1 MRLLFL
7 TPGTGSYHCGVCMR
21 DNALAKHLVA
31 AGHDA
36 ILLPMYLPLALDES
50 SASPSAPVFFGGL
63 NVYLQ
68 QQFAWFRNAPRW
80 VDDLLNHPSILK
92 ILGGFSSM
100 TRSATTGELTH
111 SMLRGEDGNQ
121 TKEIEKLLEWIRSL
135 PAPPDAIF
143 LSTGLLAG
151 LAAPLRRATGVP
163 VIASLQGED
172 SFLDGLPGTWRD
184 QCWNAFKAALS
195 NCNNLLAPSAFFA
208 RLMEQRMQLPFGRI
222 TGILNGMDF
231 TGYPSEPPVR
241 NPDPNRPLTLGYFA
255 RLSHGKGLG
264 HLIDAFI
271 AMRPESRSQVRL
283 LCGGTMTADDQNYVH
298 SLQRKLAQAGLLE
311 QTEFRPNLSRED
323 KIRFLSQL
331 DALCVPA
338 HYGEAFG
345 LYLIEAMA
353 CGVPVI
359 QPRVAAFPEVLEA
372 MDKAPYTEETSHG
385 FLYDDQNPDVPI
397 TLAQA
402 LENALSHREQLQKK
416 GRRCHSTV
424 REQFSIAR
432 MAADFLKAAA
442 AAASH

>member
-36 ILLPMYLPLALDES
+36 ILLPMYLPLTLDES
-50 SASPSAPVFFGGL
+50 AATPSAPVFFGGL

-80 VDDLLNHPSILK
+80 VDDLFNHPAILK
-92 ILGGFSSM
+92 ILSGFSSM

-111 SMLRGEDGNQ
+111 SMLRGEHGNQ
-121 TKEIEKLLEWIRSL
+121 TKEIEKLLEWVRSL
-135 PAPPDAIF
+135 PHPPDAIF

-172 SFLDGLPGTWRD
+172 SFLDGLPDGWKER
-184 QCWNAFKAALS
+184 CWTTFKDALAH
-195 NCNNLLAPSAFFA
+195 CHKLLAPSAFFA
-208 RLMEQRMQLPFGRI
+208 RLMEQRMGLPAGRI
-222 TGILNGMDF
+222 HGILNGMDF
-231 TGYPSEPPVR
+231 TGYPAAPRAPGSF
-241 NPDPNRPLTLGYFA
+241 PNRPVALGYFA

-264 HLIDAFI
+264 HLVNAFI

-283 LCGGTMTADDQNYVH
+283 LCGGSMTAEDQTFV
-298 SLQRKLAQAGLLE
+298 SDLQRKLGQAGVLA

-323 KIRFLSQL
+323 KISFLSEL

-359 QPRVAAFPEVLEA
+359 QPHTAAFPEVLAA
-372 MDKAPYTEETSHG
+372 MDGAPYDPETSHG
-385 FLYDDQNPDVPI
+385 FLYHDPNPDSPHA
-397 TLAQA
+397 LASA
-402 LENALSHREQLQKK
+402 LENALSNRTRLKEK
-416 GRRCHSTV
+416 GLRCHSTV
-424 REQFSIAR
+424 RSKFSIAR
-432 MAADFLKAAA
+432 MADDFLKSVP
-442 AAASH
+442 AS

>member
-172 SFLDGLPGTWRD
+172 SFLDGLPGAWKD
-184 QCWNAFKAALS
+184 QCWNAFESALS
-195 NCNNLLAPSAFFA
+195 HCDKLLAPSVFFA
-208 RLMEQRMQLPFGRI
+208 RLMEQRMRLPSGRI

-231 TGYPSEPPVR
+231 SGYPSAPPAR
-241 NPDPNRPLTLGYFA
+241 DHNPNRTLNLGYFA

-311 QTEFRPNLSRED
+311 QTEFQPNLSRED

-359 QPRVAAFPEVLEA
+359 QPHTAAFPEVLEA
-372 MDKAPYTEETSHG
+372 MDAAPYQEESSHG
-385 FLYDDQNPDVPI
+385 FLYADQTPDSPVA
-397 TLAQA
+397 LAAA
-402 LENALSHREQLQKK
+402 LEKALSNRAQLQEK
-416 GRRCHSTV
+416 GQRCYATV
-424 REQFSIAR
+424 RSQFSIAR
-432 MAADFLKAAA
+432 MAEDFLQAIPRQ
-442 AAASH
+442 